1 MIKCIVCD
9 LDGTLIKKDDT
20 IEERTCQILKKCIEN
35 GIEFIIATGR
45 DINMVIDFLECYQL
59 DCDLILNNGTQYC
72 NKQLTF
78 NEIYPMDNQ
87 AFQKISTILSSYG
100 YLLAIHTNQ
109 GKYSFVDADDFWDYH
124 YKLLLASKDYKD
136 SLPKKTFTTREGYLR
151 DFHYT
156 KDAHEIIQKNIKVLK
171 IDARH
176 LDAYSI
182 QGVRQQLNIDGLDIS
197 SSFEDNIEI
206 TSSMSNKG
214 KLLEKVIAKKG
225 YAYDEVAVFGDGEND
240 RHMLQMFQ
248 YSFAPQNASSSAK
261 NAAHYLLTLTNE
273 EGAVFEGLEQLQQL
287 GLLAI

>member
-1 MIKCIVCD
+1 M
-9 LDGTLIKKDDT
+9 
-20 IEERTCQILKKCIEN
+20 
-35 GIEFIIATGR
+35 
-45 DINMVIDFLECYQL
+45 
-59 DCDLILNNGTQYC
+59 
-72 NKQLTF
+72 
-78 NEIYPMDNQ
+78 
-87 AFQKISTILSSYG
+87 
-100 YLLAIHTNQ
+100 
-109 GKYSFVDADDFWDYH
+109 
-124 YKLLLASKDYKD
+124 LASKDYKD

-151 DFHYT
+151 DFHYA

-214 KLLEKVIAKKG
+214 KLLEKVIEKKG

-240 RHMLQMFQ
+240 RHMLQMFP